1 MTYYPQSSYLK
12 YLIPTELANLKSQIL
27 PAKTEHI
34 LIIGAQAAE
43 TVGIKKTGHTLTV
56 TLISDETT

>member
-1 MTYYPQSSYLK
+1 MTYYPESSYLK

-27 PAKTEHI
+27 HAKAEYI
-34 LIIGAQAAE
+34 LIIRAWAAE
-43 TVGIKKTGHTLTV
+43 TVGINKTGHTLTV